1 MTQETTTAVTP
12 DATRNAR
19 PALPKFMKIGWGI
32 GTIGP
37 MIVLSST
44 NALQLRFITDF
55 IGLSAGVASLLLVIS
70 KLYDAFFDP
79 AMGWISDHTNSRW
92 GRRRPYLLVGG
103 LMLALSL
110 VAMFTV
116 PPFESTQARTIYT
129 GCVLVFYAT
138 AYTVFNI
145 PYMSMPAEMT
155 GSSAERTEII
165 GYRVYAVG
173 FSQILAMFLGAAL
186 VQKLGGGAMAYTT
199 MALLLSPVVFISA
212 IVAFRATRGAPFT
225 LRTHVKVPF
234 MVQARSVVSNKPYML
249 LITVKLLTLMT
260 LSAQSIFPF
269 FFSNIMHADLIKLG
283 TYFAVLSLAF
293 IFSQPLWLWMSRKY
307 GKGFT
312 YCFSLLVAIPVWLS
326 WLLAGANEPLM
337 LIYLRAAL
345 LGILGGGSLLA
356 GQSMLPDT
364 MEYDYLR
371 TGLRREG
378 IFAGFYTTVE
388 KVAGALGIGLVG
400 FLLSRAGYIESRG
413 AHVVQPQAALD
424 AIHYIIALLPALLSL
439 VGGLLMLGYKLDE
452 PTLVKLRAANQYPE

>member
-1 MTQETTTAVTP
+1 MTQEHTIAASP
-12 DATRNAR
+12 DAAAFSK
-19 PALPKFMKIGWGI
+19 PPLPRLMKVGWGV
-32 GTIGP
+32 GTVGP

-55 IGLSAGVASLLLVIS
+55 VGLSAGVASLLLVIS

-79 AMGWISDHTNSRW
+79 AMGWISDHTRGRW
-92 GRRRPYLLVGG
+92 GRRRPYLVVGG

-116 PPFESTQARTIYT
+116 PPFETTQARTLYT
-129 GCVLVFYAT
+129 GAVLMFYAT
-138 AYTVFNI
+138 GYTVFNI

-155 GSSAERTEII
+155 SSSIERTEII

-173 FSQILAMFLGAAL
+173 ISQILSMFLGAAL
-186 VQKLGGGAMAYTT
+186 VQKLGGGADAYST
-199 MALLLSPVVFISA
+199 MALMLAPIVFISA
-212 IVAFRATRGAPFT
+212 IVAFRATAGAPFT

-249 LITVKLLTLMT
+249 LIVVKLLTLMT

-269 FFSNIMHADLIKLG
+269 FFSNIMHADLIRLG

-293 IFSQPLWLWMSRKY
+293 IFSQPLWSWMSKKY

-326 WLLAGANEPLM
+326 WLAAGANEPLL

-388 KVAGALGIGLVG
+388 KVAGAVGIGLVG

-413 AHVVQPQAALD
+413 AAVVQPQAALD

-439 VGGLLMLGYKLDE
+439 LGGLLMLGYRLDE
-452 PTLVKLRAANQYPE
+452 KTLVRLRAANTFPA